1 MVVADG
7 QQSTRENRLTSW
19 AEGLASTVE
28 AQRHELRRSR
38 MELVAAQ
45 EVPAAVLRLI
55 EPGSCSDTTLQAVG
69 VAQGLEG
76 FKPVG
81 SPAAATLCSR
91 LSPQPLDCLLKPI
104 PTQ

>member
-19 AEGLASTVE
+19 ADGLASTVE

-45 EVPAAVLRLI
+45 EVPAAAIDLARTQDPPLSLCAGQHWTCHDI
-55 EPGSCSDTTLQAVG
+55 MSGRFQA
-69 VAQGLEG
+69 
-76 FKPVG
+76 
-81 SPAAATLCSR
+81 T
-91 LSPQPLDCLLKPI
+91 
-104 PTQ
+104 

>member
-28 AQRHELRRSR
+28 AQRHELRRAR

-45 EVPAAVLRLI
+45 EVQL
-55 EPGSCSDTTLQAVG
+55 SDT
-69 VAQGLEG
+69 
-76 FKPVG
+76 
-81 SPAAATLCSR
+81 SNM
-91 LSPQPLDCLLKPI
+91 
-104 PTQ
+104 

>member
-45 EVPAAVLRLI
+45 EVPAAVLRLS
-55 EPGSCSDTTLQAVG
+55 ESGSCSDTTLHAVG
-69 VAQGLEG
+69 VAQEFGVSS
-76 FKPVG
+76 PVG
-81 SPAAATLCSR
+81 SRAAATLCS
-91 LSPQPLDCLLKPI
+91 
-104 PTQ
+104 